1 MGDAMSCRRASTFEI
16 KSFKSGS
23 TQAGAKFEGSPR
35 FPAQQRMLLD
45 ADVIE
50 CLASEVQPSATRQD
64 DAIAKPTSQQLLKVH
79 SRQDTDQC
87 QSSRDSGPDIELHR
101 LAVGDHPVEL
111 HEQEQHRDSVAA
123 ACSKQADSAGTGSDA
138 EDSEAE
144 TPRQLGAAELVQR
157 AHDRAAALH
166 WTQKG
171 LAVSIPCAA
180 SVAAASSAYRHS
192 VSIATVHQCSHC

>member
-1 MGDAMSCRRASTFEI
+1 MSCRQAFTFEI
-16 KSFKSGS
+16 KSFKIGVDTSWS
-23 TQAGAKFEGSPR
+23 EVRGSPR

-50 CLASEVQPSATRQD
+50 CLVSEVQPSATRQH
-64 DAIAKPTSQQLLKVH
+64 DATAKPSSQQLLKVH

-87 QSSRDSGPDIELHR
+87 QSSRGSGPDIELHR

-111 HEQEQHRDSVAA
+111 HEQEQHGDSVAA
-123 ACSKQADSAGTGSDA
+123 ACSKQVDSAGTGSDA

-180 SVAAASSAYRHS
+180 SVAAGSSFRRHS
-192 VSIATVHQCSHC
+192 VSIAAAHECSHC